1 MHFSNQINGK
11 IPGSGVVDP
20 ETINPHDLCYQCSK
34 YGPNLLFV
42 KLRIKDFNDEPHLT
56 KIIKLLSSQIQMNT
70 LFKNNYFKKEGD
82 RIKLYTNL

>member
-1 MHFSNQINGK
+1 MSPLI
-11 IPGSGVVDP
+11 SGLGRFNVHYP
-20 ETINPHDLCYQCSK
+20 ETINPHNLCCQCLEH
-34 YGPNLLFV
+34 GPYWLFG